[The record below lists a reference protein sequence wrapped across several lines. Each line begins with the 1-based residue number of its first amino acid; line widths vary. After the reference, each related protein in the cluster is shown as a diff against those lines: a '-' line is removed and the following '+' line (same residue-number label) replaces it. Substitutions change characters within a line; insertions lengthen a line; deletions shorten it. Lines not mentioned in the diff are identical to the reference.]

1 MKNKILKY
9 SINLSIAAFA
19 IIICS
24 SVGFCAGEAAQAVPQ
39 QTGLHSAILK
49 FLKAMGGVALSSLI
63 IFIGLTIY
71 NKFFVHSRLDGN
83 SEDDVLKTPRSIDE
97 ALTFFIKKN
106 KIK

>member
-1 MKNKILKY
+1 
-9 SINLSIAAFA
+9 
-19 IIICS
+19 
-24 SVGFCAGEAAQAVPQ
+24 
-39 QTGLHSAILK
+39 
-49 FLKAMGGVALSSLI
+49 MGGVALSSLI